1 MTTALFSVHHTIHLS
16 RVEVLEALRN
26 AALAQARESLRLT
39 DPAVRGV
46 ELETRLLSGS
56 MVEIDG
62 AAIAIEGGLPD
73 DLATLLRTTTPA
85 PAAATPLATPAATP
99 SAATLPAP
107 GSAIAE
113 MMAEV
118 LAAG

>member
-73 DLATLLRTTTPA
+73 DLASLLRTT
-85 PAAATPLATPAATP
+85 PAAT
-99 SAATLPAP
+99 AAAASLPVP
-107 GSAIAE
+107 GSV
-113 MMAEV
+113 MAEIMAEA
-118 LAAG
+118 LAVS

>member
-1 MTTALFSVHHTIHLS
+1 MTTAQFSVHHTIHLS

-56 MVEIDG
+56 VVEIDG

-73 DLATLLRTTTPA
+73 DLASLLRTTPV
-85 PAAATPLATPAATP
+85 ATPATTTTV
-99 SAATLPAP
+99 AATMPAP
-107 GSAIAE
+107 GSV
-113 MMAEV
+113 MAEIMAEA